1 LFCWTRTPKL
11 QLRRQGAH
19 PSHVILRSPALW
31 DDEGSPQLAGNIG
44 WLAVQNNC
52 RDSSAPKKRGP
63 QNDMGPAFSS
73 PYGRYLAV
81 QVCPFQMTDRL
92 VEHQLREEFN
102 RWAEAG
108 RGDEMEQHHLPI
120 VEPMLTLI
128 EFKPQD
134 KVLDVGCGT
143 GWLVR
148 RMAPLVSAGLAAG
161 VDVSDAML
169 RRAEA
174 LSAQL
179 LNVVF
184 ARGGADAI
192 PWDSGFF
199 TKVLSVESAYY
210 WPDPARGLSE
220 IFRVLSPGGSAWIL
234 INYYRDNPHCHQWG
248 GMLKVPTH
256 LLSAAEWAE
265 LFRQAGFDNVAYQR
279 IPDRSPTAEVYT
291 GRWFRDAEQMRNFKQ
306 EGALLLHGAKP
317 LPLVD
322 W

>member
-1 LFCWTRTPKL
+1 
-11 QLRRQGAH
+11 
-19 PSHVILRSPALW
+19 
-31 DDEGSPQLAGNIG
+31 
-44 WLAVQNNC
+44 
-52 RDSSAPKKRGP
+52 
-63 QNDMGPAFSS
+63 
-73 PYGRYLAV
+73 
-81 QVCPFQMTDRL
+81 MTDQSS
-92 VEHQLREEFN
+92 EHHLREEFN

-120 VEPMLTLI
+120 VEPMLALI

-134 KVLDVGCGT
+134 RVLDVGCGT

-148 RMAPLVSAGLAAG
+148 KIASLVPAGLATG

-174 LSAQL
+174 LSAEL
-179 LNVVF
+179 PNVVF
-184 ARGGADAI
+184 ARGEADAI

-199 TKVLSVESAYY
+199 TKILSVESAYY
-210 WPDPARGLSE
+210 WPEPARGLSE

-248 GMLKVPTH
+248 ELLKTPTQ
-256 LLSAAEWAE
+256 LLSAAEWTE
-265 LFRQAGFDNVAYQR
+265 LFRQAGFRNVTCQR
-279 IPDRSPTAEVYT
+279 IPDRSPTADVYT

-306 EGALLLHGAKP
+306 EGALLLQGAKP
-317 LPLVD
+317 LPLVN

>member
-1 LFCWTRTPKL
+1 M
-11 QLRRQGAH
+11 
-19 PSHVILRSPALW
+19 SPIP
-31 DDEGSPQLAGNIG
+31 D
-44 WLAVQNNC
+44 
-52 RDSSAPKKRGP
+52 
-63 QNDMGPAFSS
+63 
-73 PYGRYLAV
+73 
-81 QVCPFQMTDRL
+81 T
-92 VEHQLREEFN
+92 EHLREEFN
-102 RWAEAG
+102 CWAEAG
-108 RGDEMEQHHLPI
+108 RGDEMEQQHLPI
-120 VEPMLTLI
+120 VEPMLALI

-184 ARGGADAI
+184 ARGRADAI

-220 IFRVLSPGGSAWIL
+220 IFRVLAPGGSAWIL

-248 GMLKVPTH
+248 ELLKVPTH
-256 LLSAAEWAE
+256 LFSADEWAG
-265 LFRQAGFDNVAYQR
+265 LFLQAGFHDVTHQR
-279 IPDRSPTAEVYT
+279 IPDLTLTPDVYT
-291 GRWFRDAEQMRNFKQ
+291 GRWFRDAEQMWNFKQ